1 MLPVTK
7 YHGCGND
14 FIILREE
21 DAVGYDLNTLIPAV
35 CDRHTGLGA
44 DGLILVRVRPLT
56 MLFYNCDGSRA
67 PMCGNGIRCFA
78 KFCLDEGI
86 IDAKQFDV
94 ETLAG
99 IKTVTITSRDP
110 FFAQVAMGQADFSPE
125 AVGVSQSGPV
135 LDFPV
140 SVEGKTVLVDS
151 FFMSTVHTVWF
162 VENPEDPE
170 TQRIAGLICE
180 SPLYREKTN
189 VNMARV
195 LDRRTLLM
203 RTWERGVGM
212 TLACGTGACASV
224 VVASMKG
231 ICGNSAEVRLKLG
244 SLGIEISGDG
254 DVYMEGPSVKIM
266 DGRLQDLQFL
276 QTTTDV

>member
-125 AVGVSQSGPV
+125 TVGVSQSGPV

-140 SVEGKTVLVDS
+140 SAVVFQGDLAVLLQLPVLLLLNFPLGALFLWILAVPALCFLRMDFLVFILPHAYASLS
-151 FFMSTVHTVWF
+151 FFKH
-162 VENPEDPE
+162 
-170 TQRIAGLICE
+170 LH
-180 SPLYREKTN
+180 L
-189 VNMARV
+189 NM
-195 LDRRTLLM
+195 L
-203 RTWERGVGM
+203 
-212 TLACGTGACASV
+212 
-224 VVASMKG
+224 
-231 ICGNSAEVRLKLG
+231 
-244 SLGIEISGDG
+244 
-254 DVYMEGPSVKIM
+254 
-266 DGRLQDLQFL
+266 
-276 QTTTDV
+276 

>member
-140 SVEGKTVLVDS
+140 SVEGKIVLVDS

-195 LDRRTLLM
+195 LDRRTILM

-212 TLACGTGACASV
+212 TLACGTGACA
-224 VVASMKG
+224 AALDAYRRG
-231 ICGNSAEVRLKLG
+231 YCENEV
-244 SLGIEISGDG
+244 EILL
-254 DVYMEGPSVKIM
+254 PK
-266 DGRLQDLQFL
+266 GRLAIQIGRDGG
-276 QTTTDV
+276 VWMSGPAERIIKGAYEI

>member
-1 MLPVTK
+1 MLPASK

-21 DAVGYDLNTLIPAV
+21 DAAGYDLKTLIPAV

-44 DGLILVRVRPLT
+44 DGFILVRTCPLT
-56 MLFYNCDGSRA
+56 MIFYNCDGSRA

-78 KFCLDEGI
+78 KFCLDEGLA
-86 IDAKQFDV
+86 DGECLAV

-99 IKTVTITSRDP
+99 PKMVTVASRDP
-110 FFAQVAMGQADFSPE
+110 FLAQVAMGKADFSPE
-125 AVGVSQSGPV
+125 SIGVEHSGPA

-140 SVEGKTVLVDS
+140 PVEGKKILVDS

-162 VENPEDPE
+162 VKDPEDSQ

-189 VNMARV
+189 VNMVRV
-195 LDRRTLLM
+195 LNRHTIQM

-212 TLACGTGACASV
+212 TLACGTGACA
-224 VVASMKG
+224 AALDAYRRG
-231 ICGNSAEVRLKLG
+231 YCENEVEIRLPK
-244 SLGIEISGDG
+244 
-254 DVYMEGPSVKIM
+254 
-266 DGRLQDLQFL
+266 GRLTVQIDR
-276 QTTTDV
+276 DGSVWMSGPAKRIGKGEYEI

>member
-14 FIILREE
+14 FIILRED

-195 LDRRTLLM
+195 LDRRRHDAGLRHRGLCGGAGCVPQRILRKRSGNTVAQGPPRHPDRPRWRRVDERPC
-203 RTWERGVGM
+203 RTDYKR
-212 TLACGTGACASV
+212 SV
-224 VVASMKG
+224 
-231 ICGNSAEVRLKLG
+231 
-244 SLGIEISGDG
+244 
-254 DVYMEGPSVKIM
+254 
-266 DGRLQDLQFL
+266 
-276 QTTTDV
+276 

>member
-162 VENPEDPE
+162 VENPGGSRNPADRGTYLRKPAVPGKDQRQYGAGAGPADHFDAHLGAGRRHDAGLRHRGLCGGAGCVP
-170 TQRIAGLICE
+170 QRILRKRSGNTVAQG
-180 SPLYREKTN
+180 PPRHPDRPRWR
-189 VNMARV
+189 RV
-195 LDRRTLLM
+195 DERPCRTDYK
-203 RTWERGVGM
+203 R
-212 TLACGTGACASV
+212 SV
-224 VVASMKG
+224 
-231 ICGNSAEVRLKLG
+231 
-244 SLGIEISGDG
+244 
-254 DVYMEGPSVKIM
+254 
-266 DGRLQDLQFL
+266 
-276 QTTTDV
+276 